1 MNKRYLMPGEYH
13 ITRSP
18 MQIDTLLGSCVSV
31 CLRNRVKG
39 FAAMNHYLLA
49 RPTKDNDNDVG
60 RYGTTSIEHI
70 VKSLLAMD
78 PNPDH
83 LEAQIFG
90 GGAVMDSLSKT
101 SNVGGDNIA
110 MAKEMLAKFKI
121 RITKS
126 DVAGKQGRRI
136 SFNTE
141 TNEVISRTVGS
152 QSDNELTIES
162 AVAPAPK
169 RGVKRVLVVDDS
181 KTVRSLLRKA
191 INTADDM
198 EVVAEAADAYE
209 ARQKVVELDPDVL
222 TLDIIMPKMDGLAF
236 LQRLQKYRP
245 KPVVIV
251 STIAKDGSKV
261 AENAKSY
268 GAAEVVDKDQLE
280 LYKGMDIVCKTL
292 IPKIRTALK
301 KSSNKITAG

>member
-31 CLRNRVKG
+31 CLRNRIKG

-49 RPTKDNDNDVG
+49 KPTKDNDNDVG

-90 GGAVMDSLSKT
+90 GGAVMDSLAKT

-110 MAKEMLAKFKI
+110 MAKEMLAKFGI

-126 DVAGKQGRRI
+126 DIAGTKGRRI

-141 TNEVISRTVGS
+141 TNEVSSRVVGS
-152 QSDNELTIES
+152 KTDSELSIEPT
-162 AVAPAPK
+162 VAKPRVSKA
-169 RGVKRVLVVDDS
+169 KRVLVVDDS

-191 INTADDM
+191 IDTADDL
-198 EVVAEAADAYE
+198 EVIAEAADAYE

-261 AENAKSY
+261 AENAKKY
-268 GAAEVVDKDQLE
+268 GAAEVVDKDELE

-292 IPKIRTALK
+292 IPKIRTALR
-301 KSSNKITAG
+301 KSSGKIAIG

>member
-31 CLRNRVKG
+31 CLRNRIKG
-39 FAAMNHYLLA
+39 YAAMNHYLLA
-49 RPTKDNDNDVG
+49 RPSKDVDNDIG

-78 PNPDH
+78 PNPEH

-110 MAKEMLAKFKI
+110 MAKEMLAKFSI

-126 DVAGKQGRRI
+126 DVAGTKGRRI

-141 TNEVISRTVGS
+141 TNEVISRSVGS
-152 QSDNELTIES
+152 DSDNALTLENKTPQKKS
-162 AVAPAPK
+162 
-169 RGVKRVLVVDDS
+169 VKRVLVVDDS
-181 KTVRSLLRKA
+181 KTVRSLLKKA
-191 INTADDM
+191 IDTADDM

-261 AENAKSY
+261 AENAKKY
-268 GAAEVVDKDQLE
+268 GAAEVVDKDELE
-280 LYKGMDIVCKTL
+280 LYKGMDIVCRVL
-292 IPKIRTALK
+292 IPKIRNAMR
-301 KSSNKITAG
+301 KSGSKVTIS

>member
-39 FAAMNHYLLA
+39 YAAMNHYLLA
-49 RPTKDNDNDVG
+49 KPSKDNENDIG
-60 RYGTTSIEHI
+60 RYGTTSIEHLI
-70 VKSLLAMD
+70 KSLLAMD
-78 PNPDH
+78 PNPEH

-110 MAKEMLAKFKI
+110 MAKEMLDKFRI

-126 DVAGKQGRRI
+126 DVAGTKGRRI

-141 TNEVISRTVGS
+141 TNVVSSRLVGS
-152 QSDNELTIES
+152 TSDSVLTLETR
-162 AVAPAPK
+162 VPQK
-169 RGVKRVLVVDDS
+169 RKIIKVLVVDDS
-181 KTVRSLLRKA
+181 KTVRSLLKKA
-191 INTADDM
+191 IDSADDM

-261 AENAKSY
+261 AENAKKY
-268 GAAEVVDKDQLE
+268 GAAEVVDKDELE
-280 LYKGMDIVCKTL
+280 LYKGMDLVCKTL
-292 IPKIRTALK
+292 IPKIRSALK
-301 KSSNKITAG
+301 KTNSKITVS